1 MRKLLLPLMLI
12 LTCTSALAKS
22 KYDFTCEWI
31 QSLTPVAYRCEN
43 IDSVC
48 YVFDNAMSCLQKSQK
63 LIR

>member
-1 MRKLLLPLMLI
+1 MRKLLLPLMLMLI
-12 LTCTSALAKS
+12 CTSALAKS

-43 IDSVC
+43 IESVC